1 MNKDELV
8 TAMAKDA
15 NLNKGAAEQ
24 ALNAAL
30 KAITHALTAGDK
42 VTLVGF
48 GTFEVRDRAERP
60 GRNPQTGEA
69 ITISAKRVPVWSAGK
84 ALKDAIESKK

>member
-30 KAITHALTAGDK
+30 KAITNALTAGDK